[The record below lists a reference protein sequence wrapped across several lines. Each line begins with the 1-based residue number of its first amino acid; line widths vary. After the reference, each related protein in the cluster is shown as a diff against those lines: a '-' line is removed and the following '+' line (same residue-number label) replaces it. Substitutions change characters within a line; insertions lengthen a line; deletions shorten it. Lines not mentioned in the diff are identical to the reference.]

1 MTENQFKHIQDFDRL
16 ESFLEQKVKP
26 SREAAGDLAGELGV
40 LQLLMQDAAQEV
52 PMPRQQAFKDDIMGQ
67 IKPPQRKKWW
77 LGSGLAVAVAAALI
91 MAFLP
96 TEPQV
101 SGPASRGVIE
111 VDPALLAQVETLDNR
126 EAMVTYLEQAEVLL
140 TSIREMEANC
150 SEDQTD
156 LALEKNLVKT
166 MLMRQKTF
174 SGQMNT
180 PRFYQARDLFA
191 QLETIL
197 VDLNGLDTCTDTM
210 DLEFLNEHIS
220 KNRILSKVRMVAQD
234 IQLS

>member
-1 MTENQFKHIQDFDRL
+1 MKENQFELIQEFDRL
-16 ESFLEQKVKP
+16 ESLLEKGAEA
-26 SREAAGDLAGELGV
+26 SRKEAGELAGELDV
-40 LQLLMQDAAQEV
+40 VRLLMRDASQDIQ
-52 PMPRQQAFKDDIMGQ
+52 MPRQQAFRDQVMQQVRPVK
-67 IKPPQRKKWW
+67 RKNWW
-77 LGSGLAVAVAAALI
+77 MAPGLAVAAALVLALLLI
-91 MAFLP
+91 
-96 TEPQV
+96 PQQKK
-101 SGPASRGVIE
+101 AATTGVIQ
-111 VDPALLAQVETLDNR
+111 VDPELLARAESVDNR
-126 EAMVTYLEQAEVLL
+126 DAMIAYLEQAEVLL
-140 TSIREMEANC
+140 TSIREFDMQC

-156 LALEKNLVKT
+156 LTLEKKLART

-174 SGQMNT
+174 ITDMDK

-197 VDLNGLDTCTDTM
+197 VDLNGLDVCTDTM